1 MKKNKIGKYSED
13 AKQAEEKLKQKEANE
28 ENLAKTYTV
37 GARCQ
42 TSVPKQPK
50 RRGVIMFI
58 GKSLKHC
65 RQIWLLILNESKL
78 IS

>member
-13 AKQAEEKLKQKEANE
+13 AKRSEEKLKEKEANE
-28 ENLAKTYTV
+28 ENLAKTYV
-37 GARCQ
+37 IGGRCQ
-42 TSVPKQPK
+42 TSVLKQPK

-65 RQIWLLILNESKL
+65 RRISFLILGEDKL
-78 IS
+78 MN